1 MRFVLKAIGPG
12 GEVEAIDFHAP
23 DERTAVQSIEGRGYT
38 VLSVRKRT
46 GLLGSKASRFPL
58 VLFSQELRALLAAGL
73 PLVESM
79 DSLAQKERSQ
89 EWRAVLEG
97 ISLMTA
103 ASNQAVAAQAVV
115 DAAVANGMAPADLL
129 EIEAIY
135 DGCGYAVTLP
145 PLDTTSR
152 KSPLTICRT

>member
-1 MRFVLKAIGPG
+1 MRSFGLWEPADPQFNWTFSWDGHNPFWG
-12 GEVEAIDFHAP
+12 GRVTNWNDTHQYPQDLTGQIHTDGQFWSSCNADIWEAL
-23 DERTAVQSIEGRGYT
+23 GR
-38 VLSVRKRT
+38 
-46 GLLGSKASRFPL
+46 
-58 VLFSQELRALLAAGL
+58 EAA
-73 PLVESM
+73 
-79 DSLAQKERSQ
+79 DT
-89 EWRAVLEG
+89 AVLEG

-145 PLDTTSR
+145 PLDTMPFLDDFESGDTSEW
-152 KSPLTICRT
+152 